1 MRDEGIGLIHL
12 YYGQG
17 VGKTTRTVGLAIRA
31 AGEGLQVDFV
41 QFMKSGHSG
50 EVAIFEG
57 IPNLNY
63 WCPGEHPF
71 ILSRGPE
78 PVHYEHAAKALR
90 CALEAVERGTN
101 LLICDEL
108 LDTTLFNLLQ
118 EEEVLELVRRC
129 KGMVE
134 LVLTGRDALPE
145 VLKLADYATEFVQI
159 KHPYY
164 RGARARKG
172 IEY

>member
-41 QFMKSGHSG
+41 QLMKSGDSG
-50 EVAIFEG
+50 EVAIFNR
-57 IPNLNY
+57 IHNINY

-71 ILSRGPE
+71 ILSGGPE
-78 PVHYEHAAKALR
+78 PIHYEHAAKALEW
-90 CALEAVERGTN
+90 AFEAVERGTN

-108 LDTTLFNLLQ
+108 LDTATFSLLQ
-118 EEEVLELVRRC
+118 EEDILELVRRC
-129 KGMVE
+129 KGRVE
-134 LVLTGRDALPE
+134 LVLTGRDAFPE

-159 KHPYY
+159 RHPYY
-164 RGARARKG
+164 FGATARNG
-172 IEY
+172 IEF

>member
-31 AGEGLQVDFV
+31 AGEGLHVDFV
-41 QFMKSGHSG
+41 QFMKSGNSG
-50 EVAIFEG
+50 EVAIFEM
-57 IPNLNY
+57 IPNINY
-63 WCPGEHPF
+63 CCPGEHPF
-71 ILSRGPE
+71 ILSGGPE
-78 PVHYEHAAKALR
+78 PVHYEHAAKGLR
-90 CALEAVERGTN
+90 CAFEAVERGTN

-108 LDTTLFNLLQ
+108 LDTILFNLLQ
-118 EEEVLELVRRC
+118 EKEVLELIRRC

-134 LVLTGRDALPE
+134 LVLTGRHALPE
-145 VLKLADYATEFVQI
+145 VLKLADYVTEFVQI

-164 RGARARKG
+164 CGARARKG